1 MSTNPTIQK
10 AVSYRRSS
18 IQPKPSKTLQQ
29 LVKSALTA
37 HAKPAARYEPLNSA
51 STELRFIGHYQT
63 IKGCLCGYLTSF
75 ERGAA
80 QPIVS
85 DDPVATALRL
95 GAMHPPKPGKTGAQ
109 DQFVPGV
116 LYFVVSGDHV
126 VVAQSASM
134 RVKALENHLNWL
146 LKSKTSELPATSS
159 FCLSDEAQKA
169 TKAKIRQSHVRAI
182 SFGQPLMEPLPD
194 ASEGAP
200 AANAVAVSG
209 PATAGRTSKAKKAQ
223 QERQFRPTGPVLEML
238 KGIFGSDKEFEK
250 LGLDQVFD
258 GNLEVWI
265 QIRYPKRSRR
275 RPEDAVALMDTLGV
289 ALRDVEGDS
298 VSLELADGNTVSG
311 KELKISGQV
320 EAPSLNNRL
329 PDESVLWD
337 NMVTWLKD
345 QLENGTIDP

>member
-1 MSTNPTIQK
+1 MSTPSLIQK
-10 AVSYRRSS
+10 AVGYRRSS
-18 IQPKPSKTLQQ
+18 IQPKPGKTLQQ
-29 LVKSALTA
+29 LIKSALTS
-37 HAKPAARYEPLNSA
+37 HQKPASRYEPLNSA
-51 STELRFIGHYQT
+51 STELRCIGHYKT
-63 IKGCLCGYLTSF
+63 VKGCLCGYLTSF
-75 ERGAA
+75 ERGAT

-85 DDPVATALRL
+85 DDPAAIALRL
-95 GAMHPPKPGKTGAQ
+95 GAMHPPKPGKSGAQ

-116 LYFVVSGDHV
+116 LYFAVSGDHV

-146 LKSKTSELPATSS
+146 LKSKTSELPATSP

-182 SFGQPLMEPLPD
+182 SFGQPLMEPMND
-194 ASEGAP
+194 VGTSAP
-200 AANAVAVSG
+200 ASKALAISG
-209 PATAGRTSKAKKAQ
+209 AAPTGRAETKKAKK
-223 QERQFRPTGPVLEML
+223 ERRFRPNGPMLEML
-238 KGIFGSDKEFEK
+238 RSVFGSDGDFEK

-265 QIRYPKRSRR
+265 QIRYPKHSRR

-311 KELKISGQV
+311 KELKISGHV
-320 EAPSLNNRL
+320 DAPSLNNRL
-329 PDESVLWD
+329 PYESMLWD
-337 NMVTWLKD
+337 NMVDWLKS
-345 QLENGTIDP
+345 QIENGTIDP